1 MLKIS
6 RNFCRFDCLLEYYSY
21 YLKNELEEKQVIKK
35 NFEGL
40 DSILR
45 LCINDSL
52 SFYYFIDTI
61 LDAYKEDKFIKSLI
75 INTNFKDFLNNENYK
90 KCINKFNVS
99 EDKNIEFTDELLE
112 TLKVYFNEFKDFKEL
127 IYKLSKDQNI
137 SNLLNVSPFFYSNP
151 FFNIFKQINVFFN
164 DEIFL
169 DLLNIEELS
178 KDSKEFCNTILSY
191 LSEHEAQI
199 RKDINDI
206 AEKWSEKR
214 IHIVEKII
222 MGLAISE
229 YNVLKTPIQVTINEY
244 VNLSK
249 EFCGNKTNMFV
260 NGLLDPLL
268 KNQRNVGSSFSNG
281 EAPIT

>member
-1 MLKIS
+1 MIKIS

-21 YLKNELEEKQVIKK
+21 YLKNELEEKQIIKK
-35 NFEGL
+35 SFEGF
-40 DSILR
+40 DSIIN

-75 INTNFKDFLNNENYK
+75 INTNFKDYLNNENYK
-90 KCINKFNVS
+90 KCITKFNVS
-99 EDKNIEFTDELLE
+99 EDKNIEFTDELLD

-137 SNLLNVSPFFYSNP
+137 SNLLNISPFFYSNA
-151 FFNIFKQINVFFN
+151 FFNIFKQINTFFN

-169 DLLNIEELS
+169 DLLNIEEITAEC
-178 KDSKEFCNTILSY
+178 KDFCNKILTY
-191 LSEHEAQI
+191 FSEHEAEI

-206 AEKWSEKR
+206 AEKWTEKR

-222 MGLAISE
+222 IGLAISE
-229 YNVLKTPIQVTINEY
+229 YKVFQTPIQVTINEY

-249 EFCGNKTNMFV
+249 EFCGNKTSIFV

-268 KNQRNVGSSFSNG
+268 KK
-281 EAPIT
+281 